1 MTIEAV
7 HAPVATR
14 KPFAATWV
22 PVATDLWAGS
32 TEGNFIGLIEK
43 VGQRGYT
50 ARDGRSVN
58 LGLFTSLSDAKRAV
72 ERSQR

>member
-7 HAPVATR
+7 HSPVGTR
-14 KPFAATWV
+14 KPLTATWV

-43 VGQRGYT
+43 VGQRGFT

-58 LGLFTSLSDAKRAV
+58 LGLFVSLAEAKRAV
-72 ERSQR
+72 ERAQR